1 MAGFASAVRASL
13 LCVVLPAVVRGRP
26 KVLCLHG
33 GGQTAS
39 SFQSMLSELTS
50 SASAYEY
57 VFASGPYSGNLWL
70 ADPPGGKGDPTT
82 DPDWDMD
89 SYQLLDTILDEQGP
103 FHGILGYSQGSAYA
117 VAYLA
122 HVPAGTFEFAIMFC
136 GYLPTTHEGIIDR
149 INSRTPLTIPA
160 LVFSGAQDDVIT
172 NSRTAAQAAAFSSP
186 TVVTSADAGH
196 HPPYAADSAFQ
207 QVVEFL
213 DTHATQTSTAPTVAP
228 PPPPSSPLADSSQSP
243 PPPQPPPSSPRPLS
257 PPPPLSPPLAPQPQ
271 SPPSPPRPP
280 PALPPPADIV
290 HMLLT
295 VAGAVED
302 YAFGTSNFS
311 AITTHV
317 AATCNV
323 ETDYLSLVATAASV
337 ILDVSITVPTIRT
350 AAEISTRMETTYVDA
365 ATATAL
371 LGVQVQTDPQFST
384 ASASRSKPNRLVRD
398 LRTAGIITGSVVCAL
413 VLVPASLTLFKNG
426 AKASRLRRRGGS
438 SRQYRM

>member
-1 MAGFASAVRASL
+1 MVGIASVMRASL
-13 LCVVLPAVVRGRP
+13 LCVVLPSVVRGLP

-160 LVFSGAQDDVIT
+160 LVFSGAQDYVIT
-172 NSRTAAQAAAFSSP
+172 NSLTAAQAAAFSSP
-186 TVVTSADAGH
+186 TVVSSADAGH
-196 HPPYAADSAFQ
+196 HPPYASDSTLQ
-207 QVVEFL
+207 QVVDFL
-213 DTHATQTSTAPTVAP
+213 DTHATQTSPSP
-228 PPPPSSPLADSSQSP
+228 SPPSSPLADASQSP
-243 PPPQPPPSSPRPLS
+243 PPPQPPPSSPLPLS
-257 PPPPLSPPLAPQPQ
+257 LPLSPPLSPPLAPQPQ

-280 PALPPPADIV
+280 PSSPPPADIV

-350 AAEISTRMETTYVDA
+350 TTDISTPMETTYVDA

-371 LGVQVQTDPQFST
+371 LGVQVQTDPEFST
-384 ASASRSKPNRLVRD
+384 TSASRSNSNRLARVF
-398 LRTAGIITGSVVCAL
+398 RTAGIVIGSVVCAL
-413 VLVPASLTLFKNG
+413 VLLPASWALFRNI
-426 AKASRLRRRGGS
+426 
-438 SRQYRM
+438 YNYPY

>member
-1 MAGFASAVRASL
+1 MVGIASVMRASL
-13 LCVVLPAVVRGRP
+13 LCVVLPSVVRGLP

-160 LVFSGAQDDVIT
+160 LVFSGAQDYVIT
-172 NSRTAAQAAAFSSP
+172 NSLTAAQAAAFSSP
-186 TVVTSADAGH
+186 TVVSSADAGH
-196 HPPYAADSAFQ
+196 HPPYASDSTLQ
-207 QVVEFL
+207 QVVDFL
-213 DTHATQTSTAPTVAP
+213 DTHATQTSPSP
-228 PPPPSSPLADSSQSP
+228 SPPSSPLADASQSP
-243 PPPQPPPSSPRPLS
+243 PPPQPPPSSPLPLS
-257 PPPPLSPPLAPQPQ
+257 LPLSPPLSPPLAPQPQ

-280 PALPPPADIV
+280 PSSPPPADIV

-302 YAFGTSNFS
+302 YAFGTSNYS
-311 AITTHV
+311 AIATHV

-323 ETDYLSLVATAASV
+323 ETDYVSLVATAASV

-350 AAEISTRMETTYVDA
+350 TTDISTLMETTYVDA

-371 LGVQVQTDPQFST
+371 LGVQVQTDPEFST
-384 ASASRSKPNRLVRD
+384 TSASRSNSNRLARD
-398 LRTAGIITGSVVCAL
+398 FRTAGIVIGSVVCAL
-413 VLVPASLTLFKNG
+413 VLLPASWALFRNI
-426 AKASRLRRRGGS
+426 
-438 SRQYRM
+438 YNYPY

>member
-1 MAGFASAVRASL
+1 MVGIASVMRASL
-13 LCVVLPAVVRGRP
+13 LCVVLPSVVRGLP

-82 DPDWDMD
+82 DPDWDIN
-89 SYQLLDTILDEQGP
+89 SYQLLDTILAEQGP
-103 FHGILGYSQGSAYA
+103 FQGILGYSQGSAYT

-160 LVFSGAQDDVIT
+160 LVFSGAQDYVIT
-172 NSRTAAQAAAFSSP
+172 NSLTAAQAAAFSSP

-196 HPPYAADSAFQ
+196 HPPYASDSAFQ
-207 QVVEFL
+207 QVVDFL
-213 DTHATQTSTAPTVAP
+213 DTHATQTSPSP
-228 PPPPSSPLADSSQSP
+228 SPPSSPLADASQSP
-243 PPPQPPPSSPRPLS
+243 PPPQPPPSSPLPLS
-257 PPPPLSPPLAPQPQ
+257 PPLSPPFSPPLAPQPQ

-280 PALPPPADIV
+280 PSSPPPADIV

-302 YAFGTSNFS
+302 YAFGTSNYS
-311 AITTHV
+311 AIATHV

-323 ETDYLSLVATAASV
+323 ETDYVSLVATAASV

-350 AAEISTRMETTYVDA
+350 AAEISTLMETTYVDA

-371 LGVQVQTDPQFST
+371 LGVQVQTDPEFST
-384 ASASRSKPNRLVRD
+384 TSASRSNSNRLARD
-398 LRTAGIITGSVVCAL
+398 FRTAGIVIGSVVCAL
-413 VLVPASLTLFKNG
+413 VLLPASWALFRNI
-426 AKASRLRRRGGS
+426 
-438 SRQYRM
+438 YNYPY

>member
-1 MAGFASAVRASL
+1 MVGIASVMRASL
-13 LCVVLPAVVRGRP
+13 LCVVLPSVVRGLP

-82 DPDWDMD
+82 DPDWDIN
-89 SYQLLDTILDEQGP
+89 SYQLLDTILAEQGP
-103 FHGILGYSQGSAYA
+103 FQGILGYSQGSAYT

-160 LVFSGAQDDVIT
+160 LVFSGAQDYVIT
-172 NSRTAAQAAAFSSP
+172 NSLTAAQAAAFSSP
-186 TVVTSADAGH
+186 TVVSSADAGH
-196 HPPYAADSAFQ
+196 HPPYASDSTLQ
-207 QVVEFL
+207 QVVDFL
-213 DTHATQTSTAPTVAP
+213 DTHATQTSPSP
-228 PPPPSSPLADSSQSP
+228 SPPSSPLADASQSP
-243 PPPQPPPSSPRPLS
+243 PPPQPPPSSPLPLS
-257 PPPPLSPPLAPQPQ
+257 PPLSPPFSPPLAPQPQ

-280 PALPPPADIV
+280 PSSPPPADIV

-302 YAFGTSNFS
+302 YAFGTSNYS
-311 AITTHV
+311 AIATHV

-323 ETDYLSLVATAASV
+323 ETDYVSLVATAASV

-350 AAEISTRMETTYVDA
+350 TTDISTLMETTYVDA

-371 LGVQVQTDPQFST
+371 LGVQVQTDPEFST
-384 ASASRSKPNRLVRD
+384 TSASRSNSNRLARD
-398 LRTAGIITGSVVCAL
+398 FRTAGIVIGSVVCAL
-413 VLVPASLTLFKNG
+413 VLLPASWALFRNI
-426 AKASRLRRRGGS
+426 
-438 SRQYRM
+438 YNYPY

>member
-1 MAGFASAVRASL
+1 MVGIASVMRASL
-13 LCVVLPAVVRGRP
+13 LCVVLPSVVRGLP

-89 SYQLLDTILDEQGP
+89 SYQLLDTILAEQGP
-103 FHGILGYSQGSAYA
+103 FQGILGYSQGSAYT

-160 LVFSGAQDDVIT
+160 LVFSGAQDYVIT
-172 NSRTAAQAAAFSSP
+172 NSLTAAQAAAFSSP
-186 TVVTSADAGH
+186 TVVSSADAGH
-196 HPPYAADSAFQ
+196 HPPYASDSTLQ
-207 QVVEFL
+207 QVVDFL
-213 DTHATQTSTAPTVAP
+213 DTHATQTSPSP
-228 PPPPSSPLADSSQSP
+228 SPPSSPLADASQSP
-243 PPPQPPPSSPRPLS
+243 PPPQPPPSSPLPLS
-257 PPPPLSPPLAPQPQ
+257 LPLSPPLSPPLAPQPQ

-280 PALPPPADIV
+280 PSSPPPADIV

-302 YAFGTSNFS
+302 YAFGTSNYS
-311 AITTHV
+311 AIATHV

-323 ETDYLSLVATAASV
+323 ETDYVSLVATAASV

-350 AAEISTRMETTYVDA
+350 TTDISTLMETTYVDA

-371 LGVQVQTDPQFST
+371 LGVQVQTDPEFST
-384 ASASRSKPNRLVRD
+384 TSASRSNSNRLARD
-398 LRTAGIITGSVVCAL
+398 FRTAGIVIGSVVCAL
-413 VLVPASLTLFKNG
+413 VLLPASWALFRNI
-426 AKASRLRRRGGS
+426 
-438 SRQYRM
+438 YNYPY

>member
-1 MAGFASAVRASL
+1 MVGIASVMRASL
-13 LCVVLPAVVRGRP
+13 LCVVLPSVVRGLP

-82 DPDWDMD
+82 DPDWDIN
-89 SYQLLDTILDEQGP
+89 SYQLLDTILAEQGP
-103 FHGILGYSQGSAYA
+103 FQGILGYSQGSAYT

-160 LVFSGAQDDVIT
+160 LVFSGAQDYVIT
-172 NSRTAAQAAAFSSP
+172 NSLTAAQAAAFSSP
-186 TVVTSADAGH
+186 TVVSSADAGH
-196 HPPYAADSAFQ
+196 HPPYASDSTLQ
-207 QVVEFL
+207 QVVDFL
-213 DTHATQTSTAPTVAP
+213 DTHATQTSPSP
-228 PPPPSSPLADSSQSP
+228 SPPSSPLADASQSP
-243 PPPQPPPSSPRPLS
+243 PPPQPPPSSPLPLS
-257 PPPPLSPPLAPQPQ
+257 LPLSPPLSPPLAPQPQ

-280 PALPPPADIV
+280 PSSPPPADIV

-302 YAFGTSNFS
+302 YAFGTSNYS
-311 AITTHV
+311 AIATHV

-323 ETDYLSLVATAASV
+323 ETDYVSLVATAASV

-350 AAEISTRMETTYVDA
+350 TTDISTLMETTYVDA

-371 LGVQVQTDPQFST
+371 LGVQVQTDPEFST
-384 ASASRSKPNRLVRD
+384 TSASRSNSNRLARD
-398 LRTAGIITGSVVCAL
+398 FRTAGIVIGSVVCAL
-413 VLVPASLTLFKNG
+413 VLLPASWALFRNI
-426 AKASRLRRRGGS
+426 
-438 SRQYRM
+438 YNYPY

>member
-1 MAGFASAVRASL
+1 MVGIASVMRASL
-13 LCVVLPAVVRGRP
+13 LCVVLPSVVRGLP

-103 FHGILGYSQGSAYA
+103 FHGILGHSQGSAYA

-160 LVFSGAQDDVIT
+160 LVFSGAQDYVIT
-172 NSRTAAQAAAFSSP
+172 NSLTAAQAAAFSSP
-186 TVVTSADAGH
+186 TVVSSADAGH
-196 HPPYAADSAFQ
+196 HPPYASDSTLQ
-207 QVVEFL
+207 QVVDFL
-213 DTHATQTSTAPTVAP
+213 DTHATQTSPSP
-228 PPPPSSPLADSSQSP
+228 SPPSSPLADASQSP
-243 PPPQPPPSSPRPLS
+243 PPPQPPPSSPLPLS
-257 PPPPLSPPLAPQPQ
+257 LPLSPPLSPPLAPQPQ

-280 PALPPPADIV
+280 PSSPPPADIV

-302 YAFGTSNFS
+302 YAFGTSNYS
-311 AITTHV
+311 AIATHV

-323 ETDYLSLVATAASV
+323 ETDYVSLVATAASV

-350 AAEISTRMETTYVDA
+350 TTDISTLMETTYVDA

-371 LGVQVQTDPQFST
+371 LGVQVQTDPEFST
-384 ASASRSKPNRLVRD
+384 TSASRSNSNRLARD
-398 LRTAGIITGSVVCAL
+398 FRTAGIVIGSVVCAL
-413 VLVPASLTLFKNG
+413 VLLPASWALFRNI
-426 AKASRLRRRGGS
+426 
-438 SRQYRM
+438 YNYPY